1 MRILLSSAIVLLLA
15 CSSSMQSGGNG
26 VDVGLSVAPTPAMA
40 GDSVTLTLDNDTDGQ
55 IGYNLCS
62 SSLERQ
68 TASGWEVVPSDVVCT
83 MELRTLEAGSAA
95 EYRVLIPSGI
105 AEGQY
110 RYRTNV
116 EITATRA
123 YRSVASEA
131 FRVNT

>member
-15 CSSSMQSGGNG
+15 CSSAMQSGSADAG
-26 VDVGLSVAPTPAMA
+26 VDLSVAPTPATS
-40 GDSVTLTLDNDTDGQ
+40 GDSVTLTLANDTDGR

-62 SSLERQ
+62 STLERQ

-83 MELRTLEAGSAA
+83 MELRALEAGSAA
-95 EYRVLIPSGI
+95 EYRVMIPTGI

-123 YRSVASEA
+123 YRSVASDA